1 MQFIIY
7 WKNILKLTDIWIISL
22 NPYGL
27 KNNTFI
33 KNFIS
38 PDLINSINLNEK
50 YFERKKENNN
60 SKEFFNENKEYI
72 FFAILI

>member
-1 MQFIIY
+1 MTSKKFDLSVT
-7 WKNILKLTDIWIISL
+7 NGISL

-50 YFERKKENNN
+50 YFERKKENN
-60 SKEFFNENKEYI
+60 YLI
-72 FFAILI
+72 FQEKDSIKTNDIS